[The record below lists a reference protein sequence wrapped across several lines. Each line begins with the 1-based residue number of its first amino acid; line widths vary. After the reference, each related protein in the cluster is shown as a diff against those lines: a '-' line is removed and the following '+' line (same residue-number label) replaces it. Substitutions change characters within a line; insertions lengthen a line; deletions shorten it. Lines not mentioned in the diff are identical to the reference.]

1 VTESKPEKKARPS
14 PHSMGSRAGDF
25 VDVGSLDAGFRH
37 EITAEP
43 GGERFM
49 RCFSCGT
56 CVAGCPVAST
66 TAGRDWA
73 EEYNPRRIIRMAL
86 LGMRQQVLTGKFV
99 WLCSTCYTCYER
111 CPQDVHIPE
120 LMNAIRNIAVREGH
134 TPAGFRSQAELL
146 RDHGRLYEITDFENE
161 RRIERGLPAIQER
174 AGDVHRILV
183 SSGVLAAGQDTSPSE
198 GEP

>member
-1 VTESKPEKKARPS
+1 MTESKPESKAGRQPRP
-14 PHSMGSRAGDF
+14 AGPGAVEI
-25 VDVGSLDAGFRH
+25 VDVGRLDAGFRR
-37 EITAEP
+37 EIVAEP

-56 CVAGCPVAST
+56 CVAGCPVAGT
-66 TAGRDWA
+66 TAGRDRA

-86 LGMRQQVLTGKFV
+86 LGMRQQVLTSKFV

-120 LMNAIRNIAVREGH
+120 VMNAIRNIAVKEGH

-161 RRIERGLPAIQER
+161 RRVERGLPAIQER

-183 SSGVLAAGQDTSPSE
+183 SAGVVEAGARASSSE